1 MFSEF
6 ANHAVSRLQR
16 KGQHPEHNCD
26 DSAQKEKSAFQGL
39 EFLVRDFQFFS
50 DIDDT
55 AQCFADAESHLKK
68 LFEFGHNQGQETH
81 RRLEALFET
90 ITAAMLPH
98 PGMVNAGTLPTLR
111 AANASVQVRCETVLR
126 LMCVQA
132 TE

>member
-1 MFSEF
+1 MLQMFSEF

-16 KGQHPEHNCD
+16 KGKHPGQRSGGD
-26 DSAQKEKSAFQGL
+26 AGDGKEKSAFQGL

-90 ITAAMLPH
+90 ISAAMLPH
-98 PGMVNAGTLPTLR
+98 PGMVITA
-111 AANASVQVRCETVLR
+111 RCHGQRSAVATGFCTV
-126 LMCVQA
+126 
-132 TE
+132 T